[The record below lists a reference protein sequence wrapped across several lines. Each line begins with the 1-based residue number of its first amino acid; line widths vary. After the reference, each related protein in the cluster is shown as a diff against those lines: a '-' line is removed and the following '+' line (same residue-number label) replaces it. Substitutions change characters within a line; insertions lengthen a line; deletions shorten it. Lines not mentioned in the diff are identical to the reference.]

1 MSAAAAQLHC
11 AGRGNG
17 GRIAT
22 ILNDERRR
30 PPEPVLAP
38 VFNWHEDG
46 EPTLLCRDC
55 RRRLN
60 RNRGR
65 ARYSLPR
72 PSDGRST

>member
-1 MSAAAAQLHC
+1 MNAAAAQLHC
-11 AGRGNG
+11 ADCGNG

-30 PPEPVLAP
+30 SPESVLAS
-38 VFNWHEDG
+38 VFNRHEDG

-55 RRRLN
+55 RRGLN